1 VRPRVHLPGA
11 LAIGALVRAPFW
23 VEALR
28 TPLDADTAIV
38 GLMARHLGQGATLW
52 GQPYGSPLDAYLVAP
67 WFAVLGQGP
76 DALRFSYFFLGLALI
91 PIAYFLAGALHP
103 RAALPAAVLMACPTP
118 YLVLLSALPPPLYPT
133 TLVLCGLL
141 SWLALRIG
149 KRLDAAE
156 PPPRIALVLWGAL
169 AGLALWTH
177 LMAASIVAATAA
189 FLWFRARGR
198 RAVLLWALIPCLVLS
213 APWWLEVFRGSWATR
228 IVAVSNRDV
237 GTREHLR
244 EMLPRLHRPIAG
256 LLGAHTPL
264 IADDPERVLWSS
276 PWAAGA
282 ILVLYAGALAVAA
295 RASRES
301 AAARL
306 LLACLALVVVAFPF
320 PLRSGPHTIRF
331 LTPAYLPLVALV
343 TWAPLA
349 FSRVETQGAR
359 RAWLL
364 VLALAALHAQAD
376 IRLLGSW
383 RSLDRAEAPFL
394 LADLA
399 PVRRILENHN
409 VRRAYASYET
419 AYRLTFETGER
430 IVVSEPW
437 NERFRHYPLPYLDE
451 VRFSKNVAWIL
462 ASHPSSDMPSARA
475 FEDALGAIGG
485 SWRRIDTGA
494 ATVYTDFVPPFSPY
508 VEPLAGAGKAG
519 DGDVGTQEL
528 PDRAAPVT
536 FELPSPQALD
546 GVTLIAGKREPRLL
560 RSMDVEVS
568 RDGTVFEVVARRRR
582 RQERMDLRW
591 VNGHP
596 QYVLDNDL
604 IAIALDGRSIAAIRI
619 SPYSSTEAWSLAEV
633 LLHPAEEMERRGP
646 WGEWLDPNLSWARR
660 RKALAATP
668 LKDREDWYYRVLVAD
683 RNR

>member
-1 VRPRVHLPGA
+1 MRPRVHLPLA
-11 LAIGALVRAPFW
+11 LAIGALVRVPFW

-38 GLMARHLGQGATLW
+38 GLMARHLGHDATLW
-52 GQPYGSPLDAYLVAP
+52 GQPYGSPLESYLVAP
-67 WFAVLGQGP
+67 WFAALGQGP
-76 DALRFSYFFLGLALI
+76 EALRLSYFFLGLALI

-133 TLVLCGLL
+133 TLVLCGALP
-141 SWLALRIG
+141 WLALQIG
-149 KRLDAAE
+149 RRLEAAH
-156 PPPRIALVLWGAL
+156 PPRIALALWGAL

-177 LMAASIVAATAA
+177 LMSASVVAGAAA
-189 FLWFRARGR
+189 FLWIRARGR
-198 RAVLLWALIPCLVLS
+198 RALLLWALVPCLALS
-213 APWWLEVFRGSWATR
+213 APWWFGIFEGSWATR
-228 IVAVSNRDV
+228 ILSISNRNV
-237 GTREHLR
+237 GAGEHLR

-256 LLGAHTPL
+256 LLGAHTPV
-264 IADDPERVLWSS
+264 IADDPERVLWS
-276 PWAAGA
+276 PGWAALA
-282 ILVLYAGALAVAA
+282 TIALYAGALAVAA
-295 RASRES
+295 WASRES

-306 LLACLALVVVAFPF
+306 LLACLALVVLAYPV

-343 TWAPLA
+343 TWGPLA
-349 FSRVETQGAR
+349 VSRSETKAAR
-359 RAWLL
+359 RVWLL
-364 VLALAALHAQAD
+364 VLALAALHAQASS
-376 IRLLGSW
+376 RLLESW

-394 LADLA
+394 LPDLA

-419 AYRLTFETGER
+419 AYRLTFETRER

-451 VRFSKNVAWIL
+451 VRFAKNVAWIL
-462 ASHPSSDMPSARA
+462 VSNPTSDMPSARA
-475 FEDALGAIGG
+475 FEDALGTIGG

-494 ATVYTDFVPPFSPY
+494 ATVYTDFVPPFSPF
-508 VEPLAGAGKAG
+508 VEPLTSAGKAG
-519 DGDVGTQEL
+519 DGDVGTFEL
-528 PDRAAPVT
+528 PDRAAPAT
-536 FELPSPQALD
+536 FELPSPEALD
-546 GVTLIAGKREPRLL
+546 GLTLIAGTRGPRLP

-568 RDGTVFEVVARRRR
+568 SDGKSFEVVACRRR

-591 VNGHP
+591 VNGQP
-596 QYVLDNDL
+596 QYVPDHDL
-604 IAIALDGRSIAAIRI
+604 IAIALGGRMVSAIRI
-619 SPYSSTEAWSLAEV
+619 SPYASTEPWGLAEM
-633 LLHPAEEMERRGP
+633 LLHPTEKMERRGP
-646 WGEWLDPNLSWARR
+646 WGEWLDPGLSWARR